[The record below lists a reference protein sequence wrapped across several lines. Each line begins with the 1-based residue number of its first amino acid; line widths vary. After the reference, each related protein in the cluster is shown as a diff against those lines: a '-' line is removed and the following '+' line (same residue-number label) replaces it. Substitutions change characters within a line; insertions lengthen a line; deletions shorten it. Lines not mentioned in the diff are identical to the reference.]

1 MTDIDKNSPGKS
13 DFSNDDARGSRP
25 NLNTLL
31 IALVVMLGIGVIV
44 YMRS

>member
-1 MTDIDKNSPGKS
+1 MSDFDKDPPGKG

-31 IALVVMLGIGVIV
+31 IAVLVILGIGAIV
-44 YMRS
+44 YFRS

>member
-1 MTDIDKNSPGKS
+1 MSEFNKDSAGKN

-31 IALVVMLGIGVIV
+31 IAIVVILGIAVIV
-44 YMRS
+44 YFRS